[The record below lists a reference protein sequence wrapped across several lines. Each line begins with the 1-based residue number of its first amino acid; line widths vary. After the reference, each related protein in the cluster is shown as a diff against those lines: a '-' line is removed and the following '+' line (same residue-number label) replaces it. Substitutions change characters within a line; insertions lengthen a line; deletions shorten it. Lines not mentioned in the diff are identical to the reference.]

1 MLELDGGV
9 YPFVK
14 TTKENTDDVI
24 DFLNQYA
31 EEHNIVDA
39 KGNKV
44 IIDKNKANTLYM
56 MLFGIGY
63 LTTILQKLIRS
74 AADSN
79 SVQNSSAKQLD
90 LLAET
95 MHTFR
100 KKATYS
106 ILDCDII
113 YTLTQERPS
122 IQLDESTYLSVQQS
136 DGRVLIFVPVVTTVL
151 DDSYEYNQDTGTY
164 KATIQFKCTDA
175 GPIYIPDSII
185 SQFAVVVDGINQISN
200 NNCIMGAKEETT
212 EQLRERLQKRAES
225 STRMDRC
232 ALALTE
238 LQGISKASVLFN
250 PSVDETWNIV
260 NNNSINIDGYSDDK
274 GYGPF
279 IIPPRQACLF
289 ISGYNDDVPVTFLD
303 HMICLTTN
311 LSNDDNQFVAMNY
324 NTSSGQVIPFYYA
337 KPISKFINVTI
348 YTLNPVTQEV
358 SDNIKEAVSE
368 YISNLNIGQSL
379 SDGEIIKMLYNLYPD
394 LDITGVTFSYND
406 YYIKSCNTFNDITFN
421 TILTHLNSDSDCV
434 PGYEDSDIAFAG
446 DTVKLLN
453 NMIILVNND
462 ADDEHFVPYIL
473 KYNPDSL
480 DNKWSEQKYYT
491 YNPNA
496 THSAVHSV
504 TAYPYELLQT
514 NNDDAS
520 SEHIVVVAGRAE

>member
-31 EEHNIVDA
+31 DEHGIVDA
-39 KGNKV
+39 KGNK
-44 IIDKNKANTLYM
+44 INIDKNKANTLYM
-56 MLFGIGY
+56 MLFGVGY
-63 LTTILQKLIRS
+63 LTTILQKLMRS

-95 MHTFR
+95 MHTSR
-100 KKATYS
+100 KAATYS
-106 ILDCDII
+106 IIDCEII
-113 YTLTQERPS
+113 YTLTSDRPS
-122 IQLDESTYLSVQQS
+122 IQLDDSTYLSVQQT

-151 DDSYEYNQDTGTY
+151 DNSYEYNQDTGTY
-164 KATIQFKCTDA
+164 KASIQFKCTDS

-185 SQFAVVVDGINQISN
+185 SAFAVGVDGINQITNS
-200 NNCIMGAKEETT
+200 NCIMGANEETT
-212 EQLRERLQKRAES
+212 AQLRERLQKRAES

-238 LQGISKASVLFN
+238 LQGVSKASVLFN
-250 PSVDETWNIV
+250 PSIDETWNIV
-260 NNNSINIDGYSDDK
+260 DGNSIDIDDYSDDK

-279 IIPPRQACLF
+279 VIPPRQACLF
-289 ISGYNDDVPVTFLD
+289 ISGYNEDIPVTFLD

-311 LSNDDNQFVAMNY
+311 QSNADNQFVTANY
-324 NTSSGQVIPFYYA
+324 NTASGQVIPFYYA

-348 YTLNPVTQEV
+348 YTLNPVAQEV
-358 SDNIKEAVSE
+358 YDNIKEAVAE

-379 SDGEIIKMLYNLYPD
+379 SDGEIIKMLYSLYPD
-394 LDITGVTFSYND
+394 LDITGVTFTYND
-406 YYIKSCNTFNDITFN
+406 YYIKSHETVNDIKFAA
-421 TILTHLNSDSDCV
+421 ILAHLNETPECI
-434 PGYEDSDIAFAG
+434 PGYEDSSTVFAG

-453 NMIILVNND
+453 NMIILVEND
-462 ADDEHFVPYIL
+462 VNDEYNVPYIL

-480 DNKWSEQKYYT
+480 DDKWTKQKYYT

-496 THSAVHSV
+496 THYAVHSV

-514 NNDDAS
+514 NNEDVS